1 VREDRGDDLEA
12 TGLIE
17 WVEEQARFEELA
29 EPWERLAEAEAYP
42 FVRFDWL
49 HSWWR
54 AFGGSLRL
62 AICAAWD
69 GDELVGA
76 FPLCRRGRNLEAMQN
91 VHSPVFRLIA
101 RDEQTRR
108 ELVEAAVDAAGDA
121 LLVEQLP
128 EHAPALPMLVEAAR
142 GRGRITLVERQHV
155 SPFVRLDGFALK
167 GKTRKELGRLLRRLE
182 DDHEVVF
189 SAVEPPV
196 DLERELR
203 QGFELEASGWKGER
217 HTAILHSAE
226 TRAFYLWIAAAF
238 AAAGRLRLS
247 SIRADGRLIAFDLC
261 LVDHNRLWILKGGYD
276 EAFRRYAPGLLLTLA
291 EIERAAE
298 LGLETV
304 ELLGDRAD
312 WKAKFA
318 NDSRPHC
325 RVHVYRRRP
334 VPMARYVYRRSVRP
348 SLRRVYHRVRPPR
361 G

>member
-17 WVEEQARFEELA
+17 WIEEQARFDELA

-49 HSWWR
+49 RAWWR
-54 AFGGSLRL
+54 AFGEGRRL
-62 AICAAWD
+62 AICTAWD

-76 FPLCRRGRNLEAMQN
+76 FPLCRRGRDLEAMQN

-108 ELVEAAVDAAGDA
+108 ELVEAAVDAAGGA

-128 EHAPALPMLVEAAR
+128 EQAPAVPMLLEAGRA
-142 GRGRITLVERQHV
+142 RGRITLVERQHV
-155 SPFVRLDGFALK
+155 SPIVRLDGFELER
-167 GKTRKELGRLLRRLE
+167 KTRKELARLGRRLE
-182 DDHEVVF
+182 DEHEVAYSV
-189 SAVEPPV
+189 VEPPA
-196 DLERELR
+196 DLFTQLRE
-203 QGFELEASGWKGER
+203 GFELEASGWKGAR
-217 HTAILHSAE
+217 QTAILHSAQ
-226 TRAFYLWIAAAF
+226 TRAFYQFVAESS

-247 SIRADGRLIAFDLC
+247 SITVDGRMVAFDLC
-261 LVDHNRLWILKGGYD
+261 LVDHNRLWILKGGYAED
-276 EAFRRYAPGLLLTLA
+276 FRRYAPGLLLTLA
-291 EIERAAE
+291 QIERASE
-298 LGLETV
+298 LGLATV
-304 ELLGDRAD
+304 ELLGDRAG

-318 NDSRPHC
+318 NDARPHC

-334 VPMARYVYRRSVRP
+334 VPVARYVYRRAVRP
-348 SLRRVYHRVRPPR
+348 SLRRLYHRVRPPR